1 MVPEPPSAEKIL
13 ERERATWSAA
23 SAGWRVHDSIIVG
36 FTRDVS
42 EEMIRRASIRP
53 GMRVLDLAS
62 GTGEP
67 SISVAER
74 VAPAGSVLG
83 IDLAGPMLEFA
94 REKAA
99 VRKVKNIEFRVSDVE
114 SADLAPSSFDAATM
128 RFGLMFVPDPVAA
141 LQRVHAALRPG
152 AKVAVAVWGPPQ
164 DNPFLRLPMDVLKRH
179 MEVPN
184 PPPGSPGLFSF
195 GDRARLPSVLKSA
208 GFVNPETS
216 EVRVRVSA
224 FRTGQ
229 EYWKF
234 TRAVAGPITKLYET
248 LTPAAQSK
256 VDSEVAEEAE
266 KFAAGGGLSLPGLSW
281 VGWGS
286 R

>member
-1 MVPEPPSAEKIL
+1 MPPEPPSAKEIL

-23 SAGWRVHDSIIVG
+23 SAGWRANDEIIVG

-42 EEMIRRASIRP
+42 EEMIRRAEIRK

-67 SISVAER
+67 SISIAER
-74 VAPAGSVLG
+74 VAPGGSVLG
-83 IDLAGPMLEFA
+83 IDLAEPMLEFA

-99 VRKVKNIEFRVSDVE
+99 GRNVRNIEFRVSDVE
-114 SADLAPSSFDAATM
+114 SAALPPSTFDAATM

-141 LQRVHAALRPG
+141 LRHVHAALRPG
-152 AKVAVAVWGPPQ
+152 AKVAVAVWGPPP
-164 DNPFLRLPMDVLKRH
+164 DNPFLRLPLDVLQRH
-179 MEVPN
+179 LEVPK

-195 GDRARLPSVLKSA
+195 GDRYRLPSVMKSA
-208 GFVNPETS
+208 GFASPETS

-224 FRTGQ
+224 FRTGE

-234 TRAVAGPITKLYET
+234 TRSVAGPITKLYES
-248 LTPAAQSK
+248 LTPPVRSQ
-256 VDSEVAEEAE
+256 VDSEIAAEAE
-266 KFAAGGGLSLPGLSW
+266 NYATGAGLSLPGLSW